1 MSVGGLGGVVQ
12 PEGLAFE
19 KHSVVVD
26 QHRPVNK
33 FERSLTVILEVSDGV
48 EGIGIVPFGFNLET
62 QFDGLAFG
70 DFVAVGHD
78 FHCERIGLVHIE
90 VVGTGSESEN
100 EGKEDCPVTATR
112 FRSGTEK
119 EPEEPGGSK
128 AGFAD
133 FVDDCFH
140 DFQSLSFVD
149 FFG

>member
-33 FERSLTVILEVSDGV
+33 FERSLTVILEVADCV
-48 EGIGIVPFGFNLET
+48 EGIGIVAFGFDFEAQL
-62 QFDGLAFG
+62 DGLALC
-70 DFVAVGHD
+70 DFVAVWHD
-78 FHCERIGLVHIE
+78 FHGEGIGLLHVE
-90 VVGTGSESEN
+90 VVGTGGQSEDESE
-100 EGKEDCPVTATR
+100 EDCP
-112 FRSGTEK
+112 
-119 EPEEPGGSK
+119 EPEEAGGSE
-128 AGFAD
+128 ARFAD

-140 DFQSLSFVD
+140 DFQSLSFVE

>member
-33 FERSLTVILEVSDGV
+33 FERFLTVILEVADCV
-48 EGIGIVPFGFNLET
+48 EGIGIVAFGFDFEAQL
-62 QFDGLAFG
+62 DGLALC
-70 DFVAVGHD
+70 DFVAVWHD
-78 FHCERIGLVHIE
+78 FHGEGIGLLHVE
-90 VVGTGSESEN
+90 VAGTGGQSEDESE
-100 EGKEDCPVTATR
+100 EDCPVTATR

-119 EPEEPGGSK
+119 EPEESAGSK
-128 AGFAD
+128 ADVTA

-140 DFQSLSFVD
+140 VFQSLSFVD